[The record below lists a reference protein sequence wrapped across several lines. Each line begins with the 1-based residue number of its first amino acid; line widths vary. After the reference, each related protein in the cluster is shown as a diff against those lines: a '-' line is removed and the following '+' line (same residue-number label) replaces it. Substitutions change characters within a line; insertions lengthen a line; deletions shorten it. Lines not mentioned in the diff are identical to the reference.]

1 MTLRAPWGGRRG
13 DADGDAQF
21 EAASKA
27 MKSFVGSWMDGVIRN
42 LEAHRFFQTE
52 FKIHTSM
59 LGCWR
64 AHISL

>member
-27 MKSFVGSWMDGVIRN
+27 MKSFVGSWMDGVEH
-42 LEAHRFFQTE
+42 LCELAE
-52 FKIHTSM
+52 K
-59 LGCWR
+59 
-64 AHISL
+64 